1 MPLLEVEHLQKVYT
15 ARFGAVQVEALRDVN
30 FTVEEGE
37 YVAIMGESGSGKT
50 TMVSM
55 ITRLLDVT
63 VGQIILD
70 GQNITNLR
78 GKELRSVYRK
88 MQMVFQTPAD
98 SFDPRKTL
106 GDGIGESLRNA
117 GMSRRETRAEV
128 ERLLEQCELSKK
140 FADRYPHQVSGGQC
154 QRAAIAR
161 ALAIQPK
168 LLICDEATSALDVT
182 VQKEIIDLLNQLR
195 LAQGKHLSIL
205 FICHDLSLV
214 QQFCDRVLVMYQGEI
229 VEQGKPD
236 DVIQKPEHA
245 YTRRLI
251 DSVLEFE

>member
-1 MPLLEVEHLQKVYT
+1 MESILKVDNLSKVFLRGGQQPVTAVKNVSFELMP
-15 ARFGAVQVEALRDVN
+15 
-30 FTVEEGE
+30 GE
-37 YVAIMGESGSGKT
+37 CLGVLGESGSGKT

-106 GDGIGESLRNA
+106 GDGIGESLRNV

-229 VEQGKPD
+229 VEEGKTE
-236 DVIQKPEHA
+236 DVISRPKEA
-245 YTRRLI
+245 YTRQLI
-251 DSVLEFE
+251 DSVL